1 MPSVRWQSGYTED
14 CKSLCVGSSP
24 AEGAILGRVV
34 MQQIANP
41 LFPPKRE
48 MNPRSL
54 DPQSSSLT
62 NGFRLGAMAIA
73 DVPWKDEIAERQ
85 RNYLG

>member
-1 MPSVRWQSGYTED
+1 
-14 CKSLCVGSSP
+14 
-24 AEGAILGRVV
+24 